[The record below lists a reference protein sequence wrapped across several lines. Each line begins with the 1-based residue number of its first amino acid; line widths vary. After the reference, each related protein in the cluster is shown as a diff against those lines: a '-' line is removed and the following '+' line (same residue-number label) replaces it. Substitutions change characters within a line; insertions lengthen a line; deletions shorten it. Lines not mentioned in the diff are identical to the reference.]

1 MQRDWTEHIAPTA
14 STHRNEEVAVTPA
27 AAAAAHVP
35 QPSTESRQLPHLTL
49 IVHIHQLAHL
59 TLVVHIRRPCHHLV
73 CSRYA
78 AYHHL
83 RSMGWVPKSGVK
95 FGVDFLAYRK
105 GPEFYHSSYSVMVRA
120 VDSVTL
126 EPVPADGCNTR
137 VVTWATLANL
147 NRLSSQVPY
156 PFSCPLLKTRL
167 WRVDRPQ

>member
-1 MQRDWTEHIAPTA
+1 MAVQRDWTEPTAPTTSKLFA
-14 STHRNEEVAVTPA
+14 TNAVTH

-35 QPSTESRQLPHLTL
+35 QPSTESRQFSHLTR
-49 IVHIHQLAHL
+49 IVHIY
-59 TLVVHIRRPCHHLV
+59 RPSHHLV

-156 PFSCPLLKTRL
+156 SFSCPLLETRV
-167 WRVDRPQ
+167 WRVDLPQ